1 MQCGSYV
8 GVLLYGPSGTGKSTL
23 ARCLPAKLGWGSP
36 RRGPAFVE
44 LNGAEVF
51 SKFSGDTE
59 ANLRATFAKV
69 RQMAVHRKR
78 KGPTMLLIDE
88 FDVLC
93 SGNKD
98 RYLLRFFNILSKYII
113 AKTQAVKT
121 SRNAIVLKANFC

>member
-1 MQCGSYV
+1 MTASLQCGSYV

-23 ARCLPAKLGWGSP
+23 ARCLPAKLGWSP
-36 RRGPAFVE
+36 RRPAVE

-59 ANLRATFAKV
+59 ANLRSTFAKV
-69 RQMAVHRKR
+69 RQMAVQRKR
-78 KGPTMLLIDE
+78 KGQGPTMLLIDE

-98 RYLLRFFNILSKYII
+98 RYMLCSGFFNII
-113 AKTQAVKT
+113 ANTHE
-121 SRNAIVLKANFC
+121 I